1 MLCQFDGK
9 GSWVNVWARF
19 SAEEQTL
26 ALYGA
31 DIAKGFGGSA
41 FTKGKKLSTAAVARV
56 AAAANADK
64 PKKKAKKGAKG
75 KHKGRDNADFAVIG
89 PPKSARRGHTHS
101 LRLDLPGKDS
111 RSHGKFI
118 LDPGSRD
125 GKEWWLRELVSAGK
139 PSATEA
145 ADEGEQPGTSADGEE
160 EG

>member
-31 DIAKGFGGSA
+31 DVAKGFGGSA
-41 FTKGKKLSTAAVARV
+41 FIKGLKLSTAAVAGV
-56 AAAANADK
+56 AAAGDADK

-75 KHKGRDNADFAVIG
+75 KDKKDAGFAVIG

-111 RSHGKFI
+111 RSHGKYI
-118 LDPGSRD
+118 LDPGSAD
-125 GKEWWLRELVSAGK
+125 GKEWWLRELVSCDKTRA
-139 PSATEA
+139 AEA
-145 ADEGEQPGTSADGEE
+145 ADEGGQSGTSPDGDE